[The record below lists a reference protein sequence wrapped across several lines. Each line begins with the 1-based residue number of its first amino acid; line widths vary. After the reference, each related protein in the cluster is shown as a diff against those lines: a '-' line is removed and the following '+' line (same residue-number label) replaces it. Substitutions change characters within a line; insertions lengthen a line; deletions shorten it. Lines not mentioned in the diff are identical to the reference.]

1 MKELLN
7 HIQLKTSLD
16 SKDIALLEKLFVFQ
30 EIGPNTLLSNEGK
43 VERYVYFLSKGI
55 IKGYHNCN
63 GKIVVEQLVGAGAFF
78 SSFDSFMQETPA
90 PDNFESVTACE
101 VYKISKP
108 DFILWKSAA
117 EKWANY
123 IQEVVNDHLNCKIN
137 RVRDFQTLTAKER
150 YIKFVENHPNLALL
164 VKVDTIASYLG
175 IEPQSLSRIRRQIT
189 I

>member
-16 SKDIALLEKLFVFQ
+16 SKDIALLERLFVFQ
-30 EIGPNTLLSNEGK
+30 EMGPNTLISTEGK

-55 IKGYHNCN
+55 IRGYHNCN
-63 GKIVVEQLVGAGAFF
+63 GKIVVEQLVGAGDFF